1 MAITFA
7 ICGFHFWQVA
17 ELQALWELPGTCPVK
32 SQKTSNFRIDV
43 EEKVRVMSNQK
54 VKKPI
59 EKVKDTAE
67 QAAQAESAPPHERR
81 YRALLFRGTL
91 IVIAGAF
98 AVLTF
103 LVKTMPSFTIDL
115 QVTKAIQL
123 INFPFF
129 NLIMVWISWP
139 GYGPQNIIIAG
150 LIILFIWII
159 GLHWE
164 AVMALAAAV
173 FSTAVNLLVK
183 DLIQRPRPTATQV
196 NVIDLLKSYSF
207 PSGHVMFYLGFFGFV
222 GFLAFTLLKPSLKR
236 NLVLFLVSVLIVLIG
251 VSRIALGEHWAS
263 DVLGAYLLGSLTLV
277 TSIQFYIWGKTR
289 FFVHQP
295 VAADTTTPEPP
306 KKELP
311 TTARGAMKKLSGKR
325 SSKHVEEK

>member
-1 MAITFA
+1 
-7 ICGFHFWQVA
+7 
-17 ELQALWELPGTCPVK
+17 
-32 SQKTSNFRIDV
+32 
-43 EEKVRVMSNQK
+43 MSNQK
-54 VKKPI
+54 VQKPI
-59 EKVKDTAE
+59 EKVKDTVV
-67 QAAQAESAPPHERR
+67 QAAQAESAPPHVRR

-115 QVTKAIQL
+115 QVTKAIQM

-129 NLIMVWISWP
+129 NLVMVWVSWP
-139 GYGPQNIIIAG
+139 GFGPQNLIIAG

-164 AVMALAAAV
+164 TVMALAAAL
-173 FSTAVNLLVK
+173 FSTAINLLVK

-196 NVIDLLKSYSF
+196 NVIDLLNSYSF
-207 PSGHVMFYLGFFGFV
+207 PSGHVMFYLGFFGFI

-236 NLVLFLVSVLIVLIG
+236 SLILFVVGILIILIG
-251 VSRIALGEHWAS
+251 ISRISLGEHWAS
-263 DVLGAYLLGSLTLV
+263 DVLGAYLLSSLTLV
-277 TSIQFYIWGKTR
+277 AIIQFYIWGKTR

-295 VAADTTTPEPP
+295 VAAAATTPEQP

-311 TTARGAMKKLSGKR
+311 TTAPGAKEKLSGKR
-325 SSKHVEEK
+325 RVAHVEEK